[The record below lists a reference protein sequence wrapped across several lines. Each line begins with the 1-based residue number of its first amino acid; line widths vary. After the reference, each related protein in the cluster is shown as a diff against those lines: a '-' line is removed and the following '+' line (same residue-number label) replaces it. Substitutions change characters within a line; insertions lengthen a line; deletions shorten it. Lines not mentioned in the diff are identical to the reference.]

1 MPGWASTWARIMTVP
16 CKPPPSNQSRVNVR
30 IVNGE
35 IQSRREANAR
45 EDGKGMGK
53 ALDPCAV
60 QNRKNHMMQPSTE
73 HKRRTTHSYT
83 IMARRAHRVMM

>member
-1 MPGWASTWARIMTVP
+1 MP

-35 IQSRREANAR
+35 IQSKRADRTRREANAR
-45 EDGKGMGK
+45 EDGKGTGK

-60 QNRKNHMMQPSTE
+60 QNRKNHMMQPSTD
-73 HKRRTTHSYT
+73 HKR
-83 IMARRAHRVMM
+83 